1 MANPAQIID
10 LEARFRPLSEAEKA
24 NATAWLTDAWA
35 IVLSSVPDLENRM
48 AAGHPSEPLVRSVV
62 TAMVIRVLRNP
73 DAIRQ
78 WAVDD
83 ASFTRDTAM
92 SAGALYVSPEEVA
105 LLAPAGSGAAV
116 AFTIRPSGSRDTLR
130 GSW

>member
-1 MANPAQIID
+1 MPNPTQIID
-10 LEARFRPLSEAEKA
+10 LEARFRPLTDPEKA

-35 IVLSSVPDLENRM
+35 IVLSSVPDLENRI
-48 AAGHPSEPLVRSVV
+48 AAGQPSEPLVRSVV

-83 ASFTRDTAM
+83 ASFTRDTAL
-92 SAGALYVSPEEVA
+92 SAGALYLSPDELG
-105 LLAPAGSGAAV
+105 LLTGVPTGPVGDISFSASYRS
-116 AFTIRPSGSRDTLR
+116 T
-130 GSW
+130 W